1 MKIILNFI
9 AILLIAGC
17 ASISTTKKQVKSLP
31 DFDTLWDYNDPEQTE
46 IKFRE
51 LIPIAKESGDVSYYA
66 QLLTQIART
75 EGLQRKFEDAHKTLD
90 IIEPLLTNELVVAR
104 VRYLL
109 ERGRVYNSS
118 NHPDRAKPLFSEAW
132 KLAEVNK
139 EDFYAIDAVHMLQI
153 IEVPEKKLEW
163 ANIAIEMAEK
173 TTDERAKNWLGSLYN
188 NTGWAYNGLK
198 QYDKALEMFK
208 KSLKWQEEKGDV
220 YGTIIAKWTTARTY
234 RSLDRID
241 EALEIQRALAKE
253 IEQKGLETDGY
264 VYEELGEC
272 LLLLEKKE
280 EARKYFKI
288 AYDFLS
294 KNEWLKANEPERLE
308 RLKELGGN

>member
-17 ASISTTKKQVKSLP
+17 ASISTTEKQVKSLP
-31 DFDTLWDYNDPEQTE
+31 DFDTLWDYQNPKQTE

-90 IIEPLLTNELVVAR
+90 IIEPLLTDELVVAR

-118 NHPDRAKPLFSEAW
+118 NHPDRAKPFFLEAW

-220 YGTIIAKWTTARTY
+220 YGTIIAKWTIARTY

>member
-17 ASISTTKKQVKSLP
+17 ASISTTEKQVKSLP
-31 DFDTLWDYNDPEQTE
+31 DFDTLWDYQNPKQTE

-90 IIEPLLTNELVVAR
+90 IIEPLLTDELVVAR

-118 NHPDRAKPLFSEAW
+118 NHPDRAKPFFLEAW

-163 ANIAIEMAEK
+163 ANIAIRMAEK

-220 YGTIIAKWTTARTY
+220 YGTIIAKWTIARTY

>member
-1 MKIILNFI
+1 MNKILVFLTIFLIGGCSMEQKHKKELPNFD
-9 AILLIAGC
+9 A
-17 ASISTTKKQVKSLP
+17 
-31 DFDTLWDYNDPEQTE
+31 LWDYNDPEQTE

-51 LIPIAKESGDVSYYA
+51 LIPVVKESGNASYYA

-90 IIEPLLTNELVVAR
+90 IVEPLLTDELIVAR

-118 NHPDRAKPLFSEAW
+118 NHPDRAKPFFSEAW

-220 YGTIIAKWTTARTY
+220 YGTIIAKWTIARTY

>member
-1 MKIILNFI
+1 MNKILVFLTIFLIGGCSMKSKSKKELPNFD
-9 AILLIAGC
+9 A
-17 ASISTTKKQVKSLP
+17 
-31 DFDTLWDYNDPEQTE
+31 LWDYNDPEQTE

-51 LIPIAKESGDVSYYA
+51 LIPLAKESEDVSYYA

-90 IIEPLLTNELVVAR
+90 SAEFMLTDKLILAK

-118 NHPDRAKPLFSEAW
+118 NHPDKARPLFLQAW
-132 KLAEVNK
+132 KLADSNNK
-139 EDFYAIDAVHMLQI
+139 DFYAIDAVHMLQI

-163 ANIAIEMAEK
+163 ANKAIEMAEK
-173 TTDERAKNWLGSLYN
+173 TTEERAKNWLGSLYN
-188 NTGWAYNGLK
+188 NTGWAYNELK
-198 QYDKALEMFK
+198 QYEKALLMFK

-220 YGTIIAKWTTARTY
+220 YGIIIAKWTIARTY
-234 RSLDRID
+234 RSLGRID
-241 EALEIQRALAKE
+241 EALRIQRELEKE

-272 LLLLEKKE
+272 LLLSRKKE

-288 AYDFLS
+288 AYEMLS
-294 KNEWLKANEPERLE
+294 KNEWLKANEPD
-308 RLKELGGN
+308 RLKRIKELSK

>member
-1 MKIILNFI
+1 MNKILVFLTIFLIGGCSMKQKHKKELPNFD
-9 AILLIAGC
+9 A
-17 ASISTTKKQVKSLP
+17 
-31 DFDTLWDYNDPEQTE
+31 LWDYNYPEQTE

-51 LIPIAKESGDVSYYA
+51 LIPVAKESGDVSYYA

-75 EGLQRKFEDAHKTLD
+75 EGLQCKFEDAHKTLD
-90 IIEPLLTNELVVAR
+90 IVESLLTNKLTVAR
-104 VRYLL
+104 VRYLI

-118 NHPDRAKPLFSEAW
+118 NHPDRAKPPFLEAW

-220 YGTIIAKWTTARTY
+220 YGTIIAKWTIARTY

-272 LLLLEKKE
+272 LLLLGKKE
-280 EARKYFKI
+280 EARKYSKI

-294 KNEWLKANEPERLE
+294 KNEWLKANEPD
-308 RLKELGGN
+308 RLKRIKELSK

>member
-90 IIEPLLTNELVVAR
+90 IIEPLLTDELVVAR

>member
-17 ASISTTKKQVKSLP
+17 ASISTTEKQVKSLP
-31 DFDTLWDYNDPEQTE
+31 DFDTLWDYQNPKQTE

-90 IIEPLLTNELVVAR
+90 IIEPLLTDELVVAR

-118 NHPDRAKPLFSEAW
+118 NHPDRAKPFFLEAW

-139 EDFYAIDAVHMLQI
+139 EYFYAIDAVHMLQI

-220 YGTIIAKWTTARTY
+220 YGTIIAKWTIARTY

>member
-17 ASISTTKKQVKSLP
+17 ASISTTEKQVKSLP
-31 DFDTLWDYNDPEQTE
+31 DFDTLWDYQNPKQTE

-90 IIEPLLTNELVVAR
+90 IIEPLLTDELVVAR

-118 NHPDRAKPLFSEAW
+118 NHPDKAKPFFSEAW

-220 YGTIIAKWTTARTY
+220 YGTIIAKWTIARTY

>member
-1 MKIILNFI
+1 MNKILGILMIFMI
-9 AILLIAGC
+9 GGCLIE
-17 ASISTTKKQVKSLP
+17 SKPEKEVKPLP
-31 DFDTLWDYNDPEQTE
+31 DFDTLWDYQNPKQTE

-90 IIEPLLTNELVVAR
+90 IVEPLLTDKLIVDR

-118 NHPDRAKPLFSEAW
+118 NHPDKARPLFLEAW

-163 ANIAIEMAEK
+163 ANIAIGMAEK

-188 NTGWAYNGLK
+188 NIGWAYNGLK

-220 YGTIIAKWTTARTY
+220 YGTIIAKWTIARTY

-272 LLLLEKKE
+272 LLLLGKKE

-294 KNEWLKANEPERLE
+294 KNEWLKANEPERLK
-308 RLKELGGN
+308 RIKELSK

>member
-17 ASISTTKKQVKSLP
+17 ASFSKTEKEVKPLP
-31 DFDTLWDYNDPEQTE
+31 DFDTLWDYQNPKQTE

-51 LIPIAKESGDVSYYA
+51 LIPLAKESGDVSYYA

-90 IIEPLLTNELVVAR
+90 IIEPLLTDELIVSR

-220 YGTIIAKWTTARTY
+220 YGTIIAKWTIARTY

-272 LLLLEKKE
+272 LLLLGKKE

>member
-17 ASISTTKKQVKSLP
+17 ASISTTEKQVKSLP
-31 DFDTLWDYNDPEQTE
+31 DFDALWDYQNPKQTE

-51 LIPIAKESGDVSYYA
+51 LIPRAKESGDVSYYA

-90 IIEPLLTNELVVAR
+90 IIEPLLTDELVVAR

-118 NHPDRAKPLFSEAW
+118 NHPDRAKPFFSEAW

-220 YGTIIAKWTTARTY
+220 YGTIIAKWTIARTY